1 MFCKKV
7 FCTVFF
13 VLMMLCSIC
22 SADMRRGDTGSLVLD
37 AQNTLMIFGYDVGIP
52 NGVYDSRTEQA
63 VKKFQ
68 KENGLKETGEIDGG
82 TYCKL
87 FKVNVTSRSPGA
99 ISAIRKII
107 GSAMILQGV
116 PYVFG
121 GTTPNGFDCSGF
133 VQYVFRKAGFNL
145 PRLADE
151 QYNVTY
157 KTPIPREGDL
167 VFFSTYLPGVSHVG
181 VYIGNDNFIHAS
193 CSKGI
198 TVSSLKDDYWSTRY
212 VGAGGLL

>member
-1 MFCKKV
+1 MFYKKV

-52 NGVYDSRTEQA
+52 NGIFDDQTEQA
-63 VKKFQ
+63 VRKFQ
-68 KENGLKETGEIDGG
+68 RENKLKETGEIDGG

-87 FKVNVTSRSPGA
+87 FKVENVSRSPGA
-99 ISAIRKII
+99 ISMVRNII
-107 GSAMILQGV
+107 GSAMALRGV

-121 GTTPNGFDCSGF
+121 GTSPSGFDCSGF
-133 VQYVFRKAGFNL
+133 VQYVFRKAGINL
-145 PRLADE
+145 PRMADE
-151 QYNVTY
+151 QYNAVN
-157 KTPIPREGDL
+157 KTLFPKEGDL
-167 VFFSTYLPGVSHVG
+167 VFFSTYAPGVSHVG
-181 VYIGNDNFIHAS
+181 VYIGNDNFVHAS
-193 CSKGI
+193 SSQGI
-198 TVSSLKDDYWSTRY
+198 TVSSLKDGYWSIRY